1 MLSKVFSAGILGIDA
16 YQVEVETDLAM
27 GIPSFTIVGL
37 PDPAVKESQHRVT
50 TAIRNSGFPFPL
62 RKITV
67 NLAPADIKKEGAS
80 FDLPIACGIL
90 SAFNIIRGTSLSN
103 FLLAGELALDGRL
116 RPIRGAICL
125 ATLCREKEFQG
136 FILPKDNAREAA
148 LATNLPV
155 FPAENLQQVV
165 LFLNGEETM
174 EPIRVEKEKI
184 FEEAQDYYV
193 DFSDVK
199 GQEHAKRA
207 LEIAAAGG
215 HNVLM
220 LGPPGTGK
228 TMLARRMPTILPPLE
243 WEEALETT
251 KIYSVHGSL
260 EPGQAIVATR
270 PFRSPHHT
278 SSEAGMIGGG
288 VFPKP
293 GEVSLAH
300 NGVLFLDELPEFHR
314 DVLESLRQP
323 LEDGFVVIGRAKMS
337 ITYPARFLLLAS
349 MNPCPCGYFS
359 DPLRECTCTPYQ
371 IARYRKKISGPLLD
385 RFDIHIQVPSLKF
398 EEIVK
403 KESGESSASI
413 RERVIKARKRQVE
426 RFQKLRRKKRIFAN
440 SQMET
445 NEIRRFCPVGRES
458 ENLLRNAIEKFGLS
472 ARAYD
477 RILKVARTIADLAEE
492 EEIKPIHIAEAIQYR
507 SFDRSN
513 W

>member
-1 MLSKVFSAGILGIDA
+1 MLSKIFSASILGVDA
-16 YQVEVETDLAM
+16 YLVEVETDLAM
-27 GIPSFTIVGL
+27 GLPAFTIVGL

-50 TAIRNSGFPFPL
+50 AAIRNSGFLFPL

-90 SAFNIIRGTSLSN
+90 SATGLIKGTAYQN
-103 FLLAGELALDGRL
+103 FLLVGELALDGTL
-116 RPIRGAICL
+116 RPIRGAICIAGL
-125 ATLCREKEFQG
+125 SREESFKGIIVPKENG
-136 FILPKDNAREAA
+136 SEAA
-148 LATNLPV
+148 ISARVPV
-155 FPAENLQQVV
+155 FPVENLSQVV
-165 LFLNGEETM
+165 CFLNGDLSL
-174 EPIRVEKEKI
+174 EPITIDLNHI
-184 FEEAQDYYV
+184 FQEAQQYNV
-193 DFSDVK
+193 DFSEVK

-215 HNVLM
+215 HNVLL

-228 TMLARRMPTILPPLE
+228 TMLARRVPTILPPLE
-243 WEEALETT
+243 LDEALETT
-251 KIYSVHGSL
+251 KIHSVYGLL
-260 EPGQAIVATR
+260 EPNQPLVANR

-278 SSEAGMIGGG
+278 ASEAGMIGGG
-288 VFPKP
+288 AFPKP

-359 DPLRECTCTPYQ
+359 DPLRECLCSPSQ
-371 IARYRKKISGPLLD
+371 IQRYRKKISGPLLD
-385 RFDIHIQVPSLKF
+385 RFDIHINVPSLRF
-398 EEIVK
+398 EDIAK
-403 KESGESSASI
+403 KEPGESSHAI
-413 RERVIKARKRQVE
+413 RERVIKARKIQIE
-426 RFQKLRRKKRIFAN
+426 RFKELKRKKRIFAN
-440 SQMET
+440 SQMEGR
-445 NEIRRFCPVGRES
+445 EIRRFCPISKES
-458 ENLLRNAIEKFGLS
+458 ENLLRTAMEKFGLS

-477 RILKVARTIADLAEE
+477 RILKVARTIADLEGKE
-492 EEIKPIHIAEAIQYR
+492 SIEPFHVAEAIQYR
-507 SFDRSN
+507 SFDRSA